1 MPPPGSA
8 WPVDHGQDV
17 APLWRKASV
26 HDLVFRMGRH
36 VAGRVSQGS
45 EGIFRFRTLPV
56 DRGAQVTSGT
66 CSLTSPAQFR
76 TAVGEKAVLSLPDA
90 GSTVYGTAEAHGRSK
105 TQEDG
110 AAVNRGFAVSRVYEK
125 LNSEGKWE
133 PAAEFAVGDLVRITL
148 HVDKGPTPLS
158 YVVMEDYLP
167 SALEAVNPALLS
179 QIPGGRENE
188 AASQGDPL
196 VLLEFL
202 GIAPGVPERQ
212 GALLCRYLEPRTFTA
227 RYLARVT
234 KSGTVIAPSAKAE
247 LMYRP
252 EVYGLSIPQKLT
264 VLHGEEK

>member
-1 MPPPGSA
+1 MLLGEYLKGVKESSVSA
-8 WPVDHGQDV
+8 P
-17 APLWRKASV
+17 
-26 HDLVFRMGRH
+26 FR
-36 VAGRVSQGS
+36 
-45 EGIFRFRTLPV
+45 V

-105 TQEDG
+105 TQE
-110 AAVNRGFAVSRVYEK
+110 RRRRQPGFAVSRVYE
-125 LNSEGKWE
+125 NSIPKANGNL
-133 PAAEFAVGDLVRITL
+133 PRNLPVGDLVRITL

-212 GALLCRYLEPRTFTA
+212 GALLCRYLEPRTFYGPLPGA
-227 RYLARVT
+227 GNQVRHRHCPIRQGGADVQAGGVRLEH
-234 KSGTVIAPSAKAE
+234 S
-247 LMYRP
+247 P
-252 EVYGLSIPQKLT
+252 ET
-264 VLHGEEK
+264 DCAAW